1 MKRDPTNITA
11 VIGDVHA
18 CGDELR
24 ELLDVLVELRAVT
37 RVVLTGDLLTKGPDP
52 AGTVDAIDAFA
63 GAGRSI
69 ESVCGN
75 QDLRIFHSLERLAA
89 GTPLDRI
96 SRSDRGVYAR
106 LVEGGMV
113 DAAWRRLADTI
124 PRIETT
130 AGDATVVHA
139 GIRPELGLAD
149 TEPHDKIHL
158 KPDAGGSPWWAD
170 YAGEDGLI
178 VCGHKPVD
186 APIRS
191 VRNARPVAVNVDTG
205 CVAGGSLTAYLVESD
220 EFIAVE
226 SRQVRGRR
234 TGGRFIEPTAVE
246 PRTVHVRAG

>member
-1 MKRDPTNITA
+1 VKRDSTNTTA

-18 CGDELR
+18 CADELR

-52 AGTVDAIDAFA
+52 AGTVGVIDSFA
-63 GAGRSI
+63 EAGFDVT
-69 ESVCGN
+69 SVCGN
-75 QDLRIFHSLERLAA
+75 QDLRTFRSLERLAA

-113 DAAWRRLADTI
+113 ETAWRRLADTI
-124 PRIETT
+124 SRVEET
-130 AGDATVVHA
+130 AGHATVVHA
-139 GIRPELGLAD
+139 GIRPGIGLANTD
-149 TEPHDKIHL
+149 AHDKIHL
-158 KPDAGGSPWWAD
+158 RPEAGGSPWWTE

-191 VRNARPVAVNVDTG
+191 VRDARPVAVNVDTG
-205 CVAGGSLTAYLVESD
+205 CVAGGSLTAYLVEDD

-226 SRQVRGRR
+226 SRKVRGRA
-234 TGGRFIEPTAVE
+234 TGGRFIEPTSIE
-246 PRTVHVRAG
+246 PRPVRSRAG

>member
-1 MKRDPTNITA
+1 MKRDSTNTTA
-11 VIGDVHA
+11 VIGDVHGCA
-18 CGDELR
+18 DELR
-24 ELLDVLVELRAVT
+24 ELLDVLVELRDVT

-52 AGTVDAIDAFA
+52 AGTTEAIERFA
-63 GAGRSI
+63 EAGFEI
-69 ESVCGN
+69 ASVCGN
-75 QDLRIFHSLERLAA
+75 QDLRTFRSLEHLAA
-89 GTPLDRI
+89 GTPLARI
-96 SRSDRGVYAR
+96 SRSDRSVYAR

-113 DAAWRRLADTI
+113 EAAWRRLADTVV
-124 PRIETT
+124 RVESD
-130 AGDATVVHA
+130 AGAATVVHA
-139 GIRPELGLAD
+139 GIRPELGLAN

-158 KPDAGGSPWWAD
+158 KPEAGGSPWWTD

-205 CVAGGSLTAYLVESD
+205 CVAGGSLTAYLVEHD

-226 SRQVRGRR
+226 SRQFRGRR

-246 PRTVHVRAG
+246 PCPVRVRAG

>member
-1 MKRDPTNITA
+1 MKHDSTNITA

-24 ELLDVLVELRAVT
+24 ELLDVLVELRDVD

-52 AGTVDAIDAFA
+52 TGTIDAIDAFA
-63 GAGRSI
+63 GTGRSI

-75 QDLRIFHSLERLAA
+75 QDLRTFRSLERLAA

-96 SRSDRGVYAR
+96 SRSERGVYAR
-106 LVEGGMV
+106 LLEGGMV
-113 DAAWRRLADTI
+113 EAAWTRLADTI
-124 PRIETT
+124 ARIETT

-139 GIRPELGLAD
+139 GIRPELGLAN

-158 KPDAGGSPWWAD
+158 KPDAGGSPWWVD
-170 YAGEDGLI
+170 YTGDDGLI
-178 VCGHKPVD
+178 ICGHKPVD
-186 APIRS
+186 APVRS
-191 VRNARPVAVNVDTG
+191 IRNARPVAVNVDTG
-205 CVAGGSLTAYLVESD
+205 CVAGGSLTAYLVEPD

-226 SRQVRGRR
+226 SRQVRGRK

-246 PRTVHVRAG
+246 PRPVHVRAG